1 MNIKTVFLKDLKDA
15 NDVQTSLMVMKK
27 LYSDNNKYVCILG
40 DKTGDI
46 KATVPVTNEKIEIG
60 QVLEVKGKKDLA
72 LEVIE
77 FTVIKDFNIEDYLPV
92 VKRPIEEIM
101 EEIEKLTQ
109 ENITSEQA
117 IELNNF
123 FFKDE
128 EFVSKLKKVS
138 AEFPCTIII
147 SAALQNIH

>member
-1 MNIKTVFLKDLKDA
+1 VNIKTVFLKDLKDA